1 MGADL
6 LAPFREEFDSRRV
19 VARVE
24 RARDGE
30 PDGGAGLAHEALDG
44 GVIDQRL
51 TRPTLADRGIAPRL
65 ERIPLGDAR
74 GIILLR
80 SRRSR

>member
-6 LAPFREEFDSRRV
+6 LAPFWEEFDSRRF

-30 PDGGAGLAHEALDG
+30 PDGSAGLAHEALDG

-51 TRPTLADRGIAPRL
+51 TRPRLLIA
-65 ERIPLGDAR
+65 E
-74 GIILLR
+74 
-80 SRRSR
+80 